1 LRVNMRYRSRSQ
13 GNYCIS

>member
-1 LRVNMRYRSRSQ
+1 MIII